1 MGTPVACT
9 YAMLSFG
16 HHENV
21 EILPT
26 FQPNLIYYRCYIDD
40 ILGIWVPPSNVDN
53 DSFERFKA
61 KLNSWGSLKW
71 VVQNPTKRIQFLDLD
86 LSLDNSRI
94 TMETYQKPMNLYL
107 YIPPLS
113 AHPPSCFKGL
123 IFGEIRRYW
132 LQNTPEKFQELLS
145 KFVQRLVNRGHNLHT
160 LTQILTKAASTLDS
174 RLQNHDTPKKDDNNT
189 LYIHWRYHPNGL
201 QCSDIRQIF
210 DKTLHSHLPYDSM
223 HIAISRPKNL
233 RDMLSKSAL
242 VLPKNINTHDLINT
256 ISPAE
261 NQHIQPEHLC
271 VDNAVT
277 LGSPSTLHTLL

>member
-9 YAMLSFG
+9 YAMLTFG
-16 HHENV
+16 HYENV
-21 EILPT
+21 EILPK
-26 FQPNLIYYRCYIDD
+26 FQPNLIYYRRYIDD

-86 LSLDNSRI
+86 LLLDNSRI

-145 KFVQRLVNRGHNLHT
+145 KFIQRLVNRGHNLHT

-174 RLQNHDTPKKDDNNT
+174 RLQNHDTPKKDDDNT

-210 DKTLHSHLPYDSM
+210 DKPLHSHLPYDSM
-223 HIAISRPKNL
+223 RIAISRSKNL

-242 VLPKNINTHDLINT
+242 ILPKSINTHDLINT

-261 NQHIQPEHLC
+261 NQQIQPEHLC

-277 LGSPSTLHTLL
+277 P